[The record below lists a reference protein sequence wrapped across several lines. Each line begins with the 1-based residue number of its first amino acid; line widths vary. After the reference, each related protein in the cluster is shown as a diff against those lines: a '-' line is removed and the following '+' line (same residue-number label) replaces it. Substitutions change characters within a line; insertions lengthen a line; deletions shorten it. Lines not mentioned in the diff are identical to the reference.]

1 MAALIRALQF
11 KPAPTSPLASK
22 ETYFTRQQKYVTCH
36 INKDT
41 NSYYTTPICIYLYI
55 INNALNETED
65 AQLRNGLL
73 VLLIPYLNIFY
84 VSYFYYDK
92 QDFHV

>member
-1 MAALIRALQF
+1 M
-11 KPAPTSPLASK
+11 ASK
-22 ETYFTRQQKYVTCH
+22 ETFFTCQQKYVTCH

-55 INNALNETED
+55 INNAPNED

-73 VLLIPYLNIFY
+73 VLLMPFLNIFY